1 MQKNFGKL
9 AILAVAGA
17 FAVASCDDANG
28 PTLTNSGQVNVLL
41 TDAPFPFSQVKSV
54 DIFVTRIDAK
64 LVDTDSAESADTDD
78 MSGWKTLVTP
88 NKSINLLTLTNG
100 QTVNLGGTALPAG
113 TYKSFRMIIDTDQS
127 SVTLNDNSKPDIKWP
142 GSGKT
147 GIKIILDE
155 PFVVADSTTNLL
167 VDFDVGRSFVMRGNS
182 ISQNGLL
189 FKPVIH
195 ATTQQNTGTIT
206 GSVHADNA
214 TGAGIAGATIEV
226 LKSGTP
232 LNDTNSN
239 NVVRTGVSDGSGNF
253 TLAFVPPGTYVVR
266 ATPTV
271 ASGYKPALLV
281 GGATVTAGN
290 TLSNQVI
297 IVTK

>member
-1 MQKNFGKL
+1 MQKNFGML
-9 AILAVAGA
+9 AVLAVAGT
-17 FAVASCDDANG
+17 FAIAACDDANG
-28 PTLTNSGQVNVLL
+28 PTITNSGQVNVLL

-54 DIFVTRIDAK
+54 DVFVTRIDAK
-64 LVDTDSAESADTDD
+64 LVDTDSAEAADTDD
-78 MSGWKTLVTP
+78 MSGWKTLVSP

-100 QTVNLGGTALPAG
+100 QTSNLGGAALPVG
-113 TYKSFRMIIDTDQS
+113 TYKSFRMNIDTDQS
-127 SVTLNDNSKPDIKWP
+127 SITLNDNSKPNIKWP
-142 GSGKT
+142 GSGKN
-147 GIKIILDE
+147 GIKIILDK
-155 PFVVADSTTNLL
+155 PFEVTNGTTNLL

-206 GSVHADNA
+206 GSVRADNA
-214 TGAGIAGATIEV
+214 SGAGIAGATVEV
-226 LKSGTP
+226 LKAGTP
-232 LNDTNSN
+232 LDDTNDN
-239 NVVRTGVSDGSGNF
+239 KVVRTAVTDGSGNF
-253 TLAFVPPGTYVVR
+253 TLAFVQPGTYVVR
-266 ATPTV
+266 ATPTI
-271 ASGYKPALLV
+271 ASGYKPALLT